1 MAKKKSPYELDFE
14 EYIRNSEP
22 AKKEK
27 TYAWTTAIGLQQVD
41 GLTPSKYL
49 FETAKRNIDGE
60 ISVAEATSIIDSYY
74 ESKTDRSGNDNERT
88 EEADKVS
95 SRIAQILSEKSFNF
109 SPSYLIALHGRL
121 FAGVFKF
128 AGKIRD
134 YDISKKEWV
143 LDGDSVMY
151 GAAFELKAALDYDF
165 EQERHFSYKNLTL
178 EETVKHITFFVSR
191 LWQIHAFGEGNTR
204 TTAVF
209 TIKYLRSLGFNADN
223 ELFAEN
229 SWYFRNA
236 LVRANYN
243 NLQKGIHENPEFL
256 EKFFRNLLLGEHNEL
271 KNRFLHIRAKDFLEI
286 KENDKNVTANYG
298 KVTANNENDTR
309 NVKKVSV
316 NDKNVTRN
324 VTVNSENISV
334 NNKNITVKL
343 TKTQKDILNLIKENP
358 CITQNEIASKLN
370 IARETVNRNMKKL
383 QQEKIIQRLG
393 ADKNGSWKILR

>member
-1 MAKKKSPYELDFE
+1 MPKKKSPYELDFE

-95 SRIAQILSEKSFNF
+95 SRIAQILSEKSFNI

-121 FAGVFKF
+121 FAGIFKF

-298 KVTANNENDTR
+298 KFTANNENDTR

-343 TKTQKDILNLIKENP
+343 TQTQKDILNLIKENP

>member
-121 FAGVFKF
+121 FAGIFKF

-316 NDKNVTRN
+316 NNKNVTRN

-343 TKTQKDILNLIKENP
+343 TQTQKDILNLIKENP

>member
-1 MAKKKSPYELDFE
+1 MPKKKSPYELDFE

-121 FAGVFKF
+121 FAGIFKF
-128 AGKIRD
+128 AGKLRD

-286 KENDKNVTANYG
+286 KGNDKNVTANYG

-343 TKTQKDILNLIKENP
+343 TQTQKDILNLIKENP
-358 CITQNEIASKLN
+358 CITQNEIVSKLN

>member
-1 MAKKKSPYELDFE
+1 MPKKKSPYELDFE

-121 FAGVFKF
+121 FAGIFKF

-243 NLQKGIHENPEFL
+243 NLQKGIHEIQEFL

-324 VTVNSENISV
+324 VTVKSENISV

>member
-1 MAKKKSPYELDFE
+1 MPKKKSPYELDFE

-22 AKKEK
+22 AQKEK
-27 TYAWTTAIGLQQVD
+27 TYAWSTAIGLQQVD

-60 ISVAEATSIIDSYY
+60 ISIAEATSIIDSYY
-74 ESKTDRSGNDNERT
+74 ESKTNRADDDDERT

-121 FAGVFKF
+121 FDGIFKF

-165 EQERHFSYKNLTL
+165 EQERLFSYKNLTL
-178 EETVKHITFFVSR
+178 EEIAKHITFFVSR

-223 ELFAEN
+223 SIFAEN

-286 KENDKNVTANYG
+286 KENDKNVTVNYG
-298 KVTANNENDTR
+298 KITATTKTFAQKDKNVT
-309 NVKKVSV
+309 V
-316 NDKNVTRN
+316 NDKNITRN
-324 VTVNSENISV
+324 VTV
-334 NNKNITVKL
+334 KL
-343 TKTQKDILNLIKENP
+343 TQTQEKIINLIKENSH
-358 CITQNEIASKLN
+358 ITQNEIASKLN
-370 IARETVNRNMKKL
+370 IARETVNRNMKKI
-383 QQEKIIQRLG
+383 QEKKIIQRVG
-393 ADKNGSWKILR
+393 ADKNGNWKIL

>member
-49 FETAKRNIDGE
+49 FETARRNIDGE

-95 SRIAQILSEKSFNF
+95 SRIVQILSEKSFNF

-121 FAGVFKF
+121 FAGIFKF

-143 LDGDSVMY
+143 LDGDSVIY

-223 ELFAEN
+223 RIFAEN

-256 EKFFRNLLLGEHNEL
+256 EKFFRNLMLGEHNEL

-343 TKTQKDILNLIKENP
+343 TQTQKDILNLIKENP

-383 QQEKIIQRLG
+383 QQEKIIQHLG